1 MRYSMKKL
9 LNKYIFYPNVTEE
22 ELDMEMWKN
31 TKYYGMKFTR
41 EGNWANFDHTYAS
54 PVFVFEN
61 GDRVVFDRYGEIK
74 EL

>member
-1 MRYSMKKL
+1 MGSL
-9 LNKYIFYPNVTEE
+9 LKYIKHIFNNNVTEE
-22 ELDMEMWKN
+22 ELDRDMWKN

-41 EGNWANFDHTYAS
+41 EGDWTNFDQTYAS

-74 EL
+74 VL